1 MNQNTE
7 KIMKV
12 TKRQIIYKRITIRL
26 KKELSVIREGQKKSY
41 LQNTDEK

>member
-26 KKELSVIREGQKKSY
+26 KKRVISDKRGPKKSY